1 MLSFPGNPVLSALL
15 PSISVAIEF
24 DAGVSFINTH
34 IRSDKGN
41 QLRLRT
47 HMSKQEIE
55 KLRSF
60 DDDDDEN

>member
-1 MLSFPGNPVLSALL
+1 MLSFPGNLVSSALL
-15 PSISVAIEF
+15 PSISVIKF

-47 HMSKQEIE
+47 HMSKHEIE